1 MTRFYPVAVIV
12 VIVVFGAVVFA
23 AGGSPATFVD
33 PVSFL
38 LVAVPTALLSGANYR
53 LAEIGRF
60 VLLALGARTGRRDEL
75 LKAKVFF
82 EALARYLLT
91 TGVIAS
97 FVAAVTILSNLSGEP
112 ERIAAGTA
120 IALLSILYAMLLYLV
135 ICVPLRT
142 GICTHLAEWSDAATD
157 E

>member
-1 MTRFYPVAVIV
+1 MTKFYPFAVIT
-12 VIVVFGAVVFA
+12 VIVAFGAAVFA

-53 LAEIGRF
+53 LAQIGRF
-60 VLLALGARTGRRDEL
+60 VLLALGARTGRREEL
-75 LKAKVFF
+75 LKARVFF
-82 EALARYLLT
+82 EALARYLIT
-91 TGVIAS
+91 SGVIAS

-120 IALLSILYAMLLYLV
+120 IALLSILYAMLLYLIV
-135 ICVPLRT
+135 CVPLRT
-142 GICTHLAEWSDAATD
+142 GISTHLAEWSDGGTN